1 MKIHNTDCMYYKCI
15 INAALQELE
24 DAIRSANFNGSHVM
38 HGGGGLGAYPLDP
51 ERDAQEVNC
60 TNGGRTTD
68 LSQ

>member
-24 DAIRSANFNGSHVM
+24 DAIRSANFM
-38 HGGGGLGAYPLDP
+38 HGGGGGLGAYPLDP

>member
-38 HGGGGLGAYPLDP
+38 HGGGGVLVLILWTQKEMLRRSTVQMEGGPL
-51 ERDAQEVNC
+51 
-60 TNGGRTTD
+60 T
-68 LSQ
+68 